1 MTKIQAVIFDM
12 DDTLFP
18 ERQFAFS
25 GFLAVAEA
33 FQSQL
38 GDVLTAT
45 SKMCAMFDTPDRRR
59 VFNSI
64 LEHCGQSEDQDTIEK
79 MVATYRGHVPKINL
93 FEDANRALDRLKG
106 KFKLGVI
113 TDGPLTM
120 QQGKVEALGLRDM
133 VDEVILTAEL
143 GEGLGKPH
151 PKAFELMAERL
162 GVGHEA
168 CVYVADNASKDFV
181 GPNGLGWTTVQ
192 IVRAGGI
199 YAEVKTAKDGAA
211 GQVIG
216 SLDEFMKDVEG

>member
-1 MTKIQAVIFDM
+1 MAKIQAVIFDM

-38 GDVLTAT
+38 GDVLAST
-45 SKMCAMFDTPDRRR
+45 SQMCVMFDTPDRRR
-59 VFNSI
+59 VFNAM
-64 LEHCGQSEDQDTIEK
+64 LELHGQAADQATIDGMIE
-79 MVATYRGHVPKINL
+79 TYRTHTPKINL
-93 FEDANRALDRLKG
+93 FEDAARALHRLKG

-113 TDGPLTM
+113 SDGPLTM
-120 QQGKVEALGLRDM
+120 QQGKVEALALRDK

-143 GEGLGKPH
+143 GEGFGKPH

-162 GVGHEA
+162 GVAHEA

-181 GPNGLGWTTVQ
+181 GPNGLGWMSVQ

-199 YAEVKTAKDGAA
+199 YAEVKTADGGAA
-211 GQVIG
+211 GQIIR
-216 SLDEFMKDVEG
+216 SLDELMKDGEG